1 MARPK
6 LKIDPKL
13 VQDLAALGCKTT
25 EIAVVVGCSVDTLDR
40 SFAEEMAKGRE
51 NLKISLRRWQLES
64 AKKGNVV
71 MLIWLGKQLLKQTDK
86 VEQISSMT
94 VKTLSPKDRKST
106 RLNSSHMSESRMPSS
121 A

>member
-1 MARPK
+1 
-6 LKIDPKL
+6 
-13 VQDLAALGCKTT
+13 
-25 EIAVVVGCSVDTLDR
+25 VVVGCSVDTLDR

-94 VKTLSPKDRKST
+94 VKTLSPKDVQNILTKDPF
-106 RLNSSHMSESRMPSS
+106 LNEPDRRTIELRAEEGSGDPKTSGGNKES
-121 A
+121 